1 MASKKR
7 QPAKS
12 KRQSKKSSAKGVK
25 PTACSAPSTRFGMY
39 RHILITT
46 DGSKLAHKAA
56 VHALSLAKALGARTT
71 VLTVEPSFATSRFVE
86 HGQEWAALTATAL
99 NAIADEAK
107 VAGVQCET
115 VRMKQPD
122 PHEAI
127 VAVATDKG
135 CDLIVMGSHG
145 RSGIVK
151 MIVGSVTAK
160 VVAQASVPVLVYH
173 SGVQS
178 E

>member
-1 MASKKR
+1 
-7 QPAKS
+7 
-12 KRQSKKSSAKGVK
+12 
-25 PTACSAPSTRFGMY
+25 MY
-39 RHILITT
+39 RHILIPT
-46 DGSKLAHKAA
+46 DGSTLAHKAA

-86 HGQEWAALTATAL
+86 HGQELSALTASAL

-107 VAGVQCET
+107 VASVQCEI
-115 VRMKQPD
+115 VRMTQQD

-127 VAVATDKG
+127 IAVATDKG
-135 CDLIVMGSHG
+135 CDLIHG

-151 MIVGSVTAK
+151 MILGSVTAK

-173 SGVQS
+173 SGVQPQ
-178 E
+178 

>member
-1 MASKKR
+1 MASKK
-7 QPAKS
+7 Q
-12 KRQSKKSSAKGVK
+12 QSAKGKKQRKKASANKGTK
-25 PTACSAPSTRFGMY
+25 PVARSAPSSGFRVY
-39 RHILITT
+39 RHILIPT

-71 VLTVEPSFATSRFVE
+71 VLTVEPEAVSVLHSFVHSANP
-86 HGQEWAALTATAL
+86 AAL
-99 NAIADEAK
+99 NAISDEAK

-115 VRMKQPD
+115 VRMTQKD
-122 PHEAI
+122 PPEAI
-127 VAVATDKG
+127 IAAATDEG

-145 RSGIVK
+145 QSGVVK

-178 E
+178 ND

>member
-1 MASKKR
+1 MASKK
-7 QPAKS
+7 Q
-12 KRQSKKSSAKGVK
+12 QSAKGKKQPKKALTSTK
-25 PTACSAPSTRFGMY
+25 PVARSAASSRFRMY
-39 RHILITT
+39 QHILIPT

-56 VHALSLAKALGARTT
+56 VHGLSLAKALGARTT
-71 VLTVEPSFATSRFVE
+71 VLTVEPSFVTPTFTEHAKEWTAQTTS
-86 HGQEWAALTATAL
+86 AL

-107 VAGVQCET
+107 VSGLQCEI
-115 VRMKQPD
+115 VRMTPDD

-127 VAVATDKG
+127 IAVATDKG

-145 RSGIVK
+145 QSGILK

-173 SGVQS
+173 SGVQPR
-178 E
+178 